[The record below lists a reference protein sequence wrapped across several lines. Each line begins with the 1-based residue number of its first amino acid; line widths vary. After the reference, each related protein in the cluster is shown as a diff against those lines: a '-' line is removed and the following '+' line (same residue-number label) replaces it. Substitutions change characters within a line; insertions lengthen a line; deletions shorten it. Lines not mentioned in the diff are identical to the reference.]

1 MWPTLGK
8 PTRGCGL
15 RIGLPTFRIKE
26 NIQAIGCGR
35 LAAPMMLSRAVSAKP
50 QHRKLLG
57 AAIREYRK
65 RTGLTQE
72 KLAERA
78 DLHPN
83 YVGEV
88 ERGEK
93 TISVD
98 ALLRIATAMRVGLCD
113 LVREIDRV
121 RKLP

>member
-1 MWPTLGK
+1 MLVSS
-8 PTRGCGL
+8 
-15 RIGLPTFRIKE
+15 
-26 NIQAIGCGR
+26 QAVPAI
-35 LAAPMMLSRAVSAKP
+35 P

-57 AAIREYRK
+57 AAVREHRK
-65 RTGLTQE
+65 KSGLTQE

-98 ALLRIATAMRVGLCD
+98 ALLRIAGAMRVGLCD
-113 LVREIDRV
+113 LVREIDRA
-121 RKLP
+121 RKLL

>member
-1 MWPTLGK
+1 M
-8 PTRGCGL
+8 
-15 RIGLPTFRIKE
+15 
-26 NIQAIGCGR
+26 
-35 LAAPMMLSRAVSAKP
+35 
-50 QHRKLLG
+50 
-57 AAIREYRK
+57 REYRK
-65 RTGLTQE
+65 RAALTQE

-98 ALLRIATAMRVGLCD
+98 ALLRIADAMKVGLGD
-113 LVREIDRV
+113 LVGAIDRV
-121 RKLP
+121 RK